1 MSAWLASLVLPGVVL
16 AIVAMALA
24 TYLCRISGHFMMH
37 LIPLTPPLR
46 RALAALPGSI
56 VAATVI
62 PIIER
67 LGLAAGLAVGAAL
80 LAMLIRRNEVL
91 ALGAGLSAAIA
102 ARALGL

>member
-1 MSAWLASLVLPGVVL
+1 MSAWLASLVAPGVVL
-16 AIVAMALA
+16 AILAMALA

-67 LGLAAGLAVGAAL
+67 LGPAAGLAVGAAL
-80 LAMLIRRNEVL
+80 LAMLVRRNEVL
-91 ALGAGLSAAIA
+91 ALVAGLAVAIA
-102 ARALGL
+102 ARASGL

>member
-1 MSAWLASLVLPGVVL
+1 MSAWLASLVAPGVVL
-16 AIVAMALA
+16 AILAMALA

-62 PIIER
+62 PTIER
-67 LGLAAGLAVGAAL
+67 IGISAGLAVGAAL
-80 LAMLIRRNEVL
+80 LAMLVRRNEIL
-91 ALGAGLSAAIA
+91 ALVAGLTVAVV
-102 ARALGL
+102 ARSLGL

>member
-1 MSAWLASLVLPGVVL
+1 MIDADPA
-16 AIVAMALA
+16 AVAVILGMALA

-80 LAMLIRRNEVL
+80 LAMLVRRNEVL
-91 ALGAGLSAAIA
+91 ALVAGLAVAIA
-102 ARALGL
+102 ARASGL